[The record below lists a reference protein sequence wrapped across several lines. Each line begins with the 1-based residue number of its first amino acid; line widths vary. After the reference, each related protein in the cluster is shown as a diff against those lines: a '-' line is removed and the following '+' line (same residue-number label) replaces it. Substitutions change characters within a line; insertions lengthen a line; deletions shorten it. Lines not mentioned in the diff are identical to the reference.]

1 VTVSKLID
9 SVNENL
15 SLPLCLMNSSA
26 SKTVKARRR
35 QSELSPS
42 LRRDTKLM
50 SSDNRHRKSEKEE
63 DEELLNED
71 KDEEDEPFV
80 FEESPPCTSLTL
92 RDWLGAYTFSR
103 QGRKDERL
111 PGTGIELDDL
121 SPSQWYQRYPSR

>member
-1 VTVSKLID
+1 
-9 SVNENL
+9 
-15 SLPLCLMNSSA
+15 MNSSA

-80 FEESPPCTSLTL
+80 FEESPPCTSFNL
-92 RDWLGAYTFSR
+92 RD
-103 QGRKDERL
+103 
-111 PGTGIELDDL
+111 
-121 SPSQWYQRYPSR
+121 